1 MTNRYHE
8 GQRQFQDLFDTRRLA
23 DRLAEASNDTFDEV
37 TATFISQRDM
47 FFIASSDADG
57 VPDCSYKGGDP
68 GFVRVIDA
76 ATLAFPVFDGNGMFR
91 TLGNL
96 TVNPAVGLLF
106 IDFETG
112 SRLRVNG
119 DARVDLDDPLAA
131 SYQGALCVV
140 RVRARSIF
148 ANCRR
153 YVHEYRKVSPSP
165 FVPRDDVDP
174 PVPDWKL
181 DPWFDGTLPADDPAH
196 DPQRPSAPAIPQF

>member
-1 MTNRYHE
+1 MTNPYHE
-8 GQRQFQDLFDTRRLA
+8 GQRKFQDLFDTRRLA
-23 DRLAEASNDTFDEV
+23 DRLAEAASDTFDEV
-37 TATFISQRDM
+37 TTAFITARDM
-47 FFIASSDADG
+47 FFIASTDLDG
-57 VPDCSYKGGDP
+57 APDCSYKGGDP

-76 ATLAFPVFDGNGMFR
+76 STLAFPVFDGNGMFR

-96 TVNPAVGLLF
+96 DANPGVGLLF

-119 DARVDLDDPLAA
+119 DASVDLDDPLTA

-153 YVHEYRKVSPSP
+153 YVHEHRKVSPSP
-165 FVPRDDVDP
+165 FVPRGDVDP